1 MTCLDDLGYYRYNK
15 TNKGVYTMKNIKDR
29 LTSKKFNFDKLVII
43 ALAINSITMVG
54 QGIEFGETDR
64 VYAQQEEVNHQEVEE
79 VPILIED
86 TEEGLEGS
94 ILTIKSSGVKEE
106 GTEGLVGNEKEEVLE
121 SEEGYNLHINGL
133 ETEQEE
139 FIRTIVPYAVDVARE
154 YNVYPSIIVAQ
165 SILESDWG
173 RSPLAVNANNLFG
186 IKGAYNGDFVWHETK
201 EDDGTGY
208 QYNVTD
214 RFAKYPSYKE
224 SVENNAKLIRNGLTW
239 DSNFY
244 SGAWVENT
252 NNYQEATMAL
262 TGTYATDI
270 NYNQKVNR
278 VIEEYNLNSLDK

>member
-1 MTCLDDLGYYRYNK
+1 
-15 TNKGVYTMKNIKDR
+15 MKNIKVR

-54 QGIEFGETDR
+54 QGIEFEETDR

-139 FIRTIVPYAVDVARE
+139 FIRTIVPYAVDVAQE

-186 IKGAYNGDFVWHETK
+186 IKGTYNGDFVWHETK
-201 EDDGTGY
+201 EDDGTGF

-252 NNYQEATMAL
+252 NNYHEATLAL